1 MKLLILAILS
11 IVFNATESYCM
22 KTNKINEH
30 YVEKFSKITRDYV
43 NNTRLWNEDEYVI
56 KFYYIDT
63 EKNIA
68 LLSATHKS
76 VFDILSE
83 KIKKDG
89 CIKVLER
96 FPSLEIDIVIDL
108 IDFVVI
114 SENELG
120 TKYPNAGKKLPYNI
134 MQ

>member
-1 MKLLILAILS
+1 
-11 IVFNATESYCM
+11 M

-30 YVEKFSKITRDYV
+30 YVKKFTEITRDYV
-43 NNTRLWNEDEYVI
+43 GNTRLWNEDEYVI

-63 EKNIA
+63 EKNVAI
-68 LLSATHKS
+68 LSATHKS

-120 TKYPNAGKKLPYNI
+120 TTYPNAGKKLPYNI